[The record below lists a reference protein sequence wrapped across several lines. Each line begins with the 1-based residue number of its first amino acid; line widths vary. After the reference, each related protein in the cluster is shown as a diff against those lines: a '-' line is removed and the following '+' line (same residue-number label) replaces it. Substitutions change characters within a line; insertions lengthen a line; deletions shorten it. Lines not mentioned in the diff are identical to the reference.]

1 MVGVTTVARKCG
13 AIVACVS
20 ATLNAGAALPCFRNG
35 DGVSSVVGVAV
46 AAVCLTKSKIGI
58 RGKFSV
64 GVETV
69 ELPTALGTPTS
80 AVTAISRKSALTG
93 GVGFGFEEEFAGSV
107 GGGDSSGN
115 QADDE
120 SPEDKNFNSS
130 KTTTQ
135 FREH

>member
-35 DGVSSVVGVAV
+35 DGAGSIVRVAG
-46 AAVCLTKSKIGI
+46 AADCLPKSKIGI

-69 ELPTALGTPTS
+69 ELPAALGTPTTS
-80 AVTAISRKSALTG
+80 LITVSY
-93 GVGFGFEEEFAGSV
+93 
-107 GGGDSSGN
+107 
-115 QADDE
+115 
-120 SPEDKNFNSS
+120 
-130 KTTTQ
+130 
-135 FREH
+135 